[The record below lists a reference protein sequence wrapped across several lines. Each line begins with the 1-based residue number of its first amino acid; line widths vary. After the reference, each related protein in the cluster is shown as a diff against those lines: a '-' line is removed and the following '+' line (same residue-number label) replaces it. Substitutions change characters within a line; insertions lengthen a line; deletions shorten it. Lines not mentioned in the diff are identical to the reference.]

1 MKMIVLVTALLF
13 APWPFANDHF
23 VAVLGPLRTWLSG
36 PFALRVPAPNR
47 NRMLVRFRFTSS
59 TSVRVVV
66 TNPTVRIQSA
76 FRPK

>member
-1 MKMIVLVTALLF
+1 MKMTVLVTALLL
-13 APWPFANDHF
+13 ASRPFANNHF
-23 VAVLGPLRTWLSG
+23 VAVLGPLRTWLSS

-47 NRMLVRFRFTSS
+47 NGMLVRFRFASS

-66 TNPTVRIQSA
+66 TNPTVCIQSA